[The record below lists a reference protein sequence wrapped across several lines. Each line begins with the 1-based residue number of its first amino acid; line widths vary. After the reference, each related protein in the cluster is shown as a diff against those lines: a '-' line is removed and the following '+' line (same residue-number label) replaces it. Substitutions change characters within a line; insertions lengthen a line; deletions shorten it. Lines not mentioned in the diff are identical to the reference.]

1 MDNFWKWLK
10 QANARAVF
18 FCLLAA
24 LMAVTAW
31 WGWKLM
37 TPIGLVSPPVTGTP
51 NELTTPGLGILA
63 YLRAQQADG
72 TNRAANLFTPPEGVS
87 QSQSSQPKKD
97 TPELSKPPSK
107 PSMQPAPA
115 RPKEVITLTYRGLYM
130 RGDGVPM
137 ALIFD
142 SKSKKTSFYLTG
154 TNLFGLVLT
163 SIEAEALGADRPD
176 QASVTLKRGVP
187 QSFPESH
194 HAD

>member
-37 TPIGLVSPPVTGTP
+37 TPIGMAPSPVTGTT

-63 YLRAQQADG
+63 YLHAQQIEG
-72 TNRAANLFTPPEGVS
+72 TNRAANLFTPAEGFS
-87 QSQSSQPKKD
+87 QTQPSPPKKD
-97 TPELSKPPSK
+97 NLELSNSPSK
-107 PSMQPAPA
+107 PSIQPTPA
-115 RPKEVITLTYRGLYM
+115 HPKENITLTYRGLYM
-130 RGDGVPM
+130 RRDGVPM

-142 SKSKKTSFYLTG
+142 SKSKKTSFYPAG
-154 TNLFGLVLT
+154 TNLFGMILT
-163 SIEAEALGADRPD
+163 SIKEESLGVDRPD
-176 QASVTLKRGVP
+176 QASVTLKRGIP
-187 QSFPESH
+187 QSFLEIR